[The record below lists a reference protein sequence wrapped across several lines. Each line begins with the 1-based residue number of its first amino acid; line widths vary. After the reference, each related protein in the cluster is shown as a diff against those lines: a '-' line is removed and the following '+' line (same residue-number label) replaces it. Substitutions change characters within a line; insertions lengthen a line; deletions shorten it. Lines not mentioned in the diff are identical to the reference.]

1 MDYKYISIK
10 MDLVSRLKKYITAT
24 NIPITQFADI
34 CGIARPTLSQ
44 LLNGRNKKVSDEVV
58 AKIHAA
64 FPRLSVYWLMFGEG
78 SMEISENIE
87 FSESKNVE
95 NDQVRDVSLFE
106 NQLNEEEF
114 GRSGADHGEGKSGII
129 EFFDR
134 NDELDEASAGTECF
148 VPSDGM
154 VSKHENSVVVGG
166 GHNGQAVSIAVNQGE
181 GKRISNIVVFYSD
194 NSFQS
199 FYPA

>member
-1 MDYKYISIK
+1 

-64 FPRLSVYWLMFGEG
+64 FPKLSVYWLMFGEG

-87 FSESKNVE
+87 FSEGKDVE
-95 NDQVRDVSLFE
+95 NGRPEGISLFE
-106 NQLNEEEF
+106 NQSNIDEF
-114 GRSGADHGEGKSGII
+114 GRPGADHSEGQSGII

-134 NDELDEASAGTECF
+134 NDDSDDASVGTECF
-148 VPSDGM
+148 VPSDGV
-154 VSKHENSVVVGG
+154 VSKHENPAAVGG
-166 GHNGQAVSIAVNQGE
+166 GNNGQAVSIAVNQGE